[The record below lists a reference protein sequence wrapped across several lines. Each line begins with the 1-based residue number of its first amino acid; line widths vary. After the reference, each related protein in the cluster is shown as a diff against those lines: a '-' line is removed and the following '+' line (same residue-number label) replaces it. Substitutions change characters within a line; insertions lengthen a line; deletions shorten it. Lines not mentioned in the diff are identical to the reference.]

1 MLTLLFVI
9 FIINYF
15 IYPNKCLQCLIFC
28 SWYFG
33 KNGSI
38 ASKYHHFWKI
48 PLKYHI
54 YRKYNRK
61 HCSVPR
67 NTILFTSIVN
77 QSFFFVLGK
86 WSVSFTLIFFLARTN
101 NIGLK
106 RFFICPIERKK
117 TWFPAKVNWIVCIFL
132 DQNNS
137 FSGILRNDDPWVV
150 FSWNDDLFMLQN

>member
-38 ASKYHHFWKI
+38 ASNIIIFGKYHWNITFTENTTESI
-48 PLKYHI
+48 
-54 YRKYNRK
+54 
-61 HCSVPR
+61 VPFQE
-67 NTILFTSIVN
+67 ILFCFTSIVN
-77 QSFFFVLGK
+77 QPFFFVLGK
-86 WSVSFTLIFFLARTN
+86 WSVSFTLTFFLARTS

-117 TWFPAKVNWIVCIFL
+117 TWFTAKVNWIVYIFL